1 MDYKEFN
8 RIVEAHS
15 DALYRFAL
23 KNIKVAEDAQEIV
36 QTAFERLWINR
47 NTVDPEKSKAF
58 LFRVAYNFTID
69 MIRKQRKE
77 ADWSEELEQVPT
89 SEVVEFKDL
98 KRVIDQALNSL
109 SDAHRNAIMLRD
121 YDGYSYAEIG
131 EIMNISEA
139 QVKVNIFRGRK
150 QMQQLL
156 GKMEYYI

>member
-1 MDYKEFN
+1 MSEKEFN
-8 RIVEAHS
+8 QIVELHS

-23 KNIKVAEDAQEIV
+23 KNIKVVEEAQEIV
-36 QTAFERLWINR
+36 QTAFEKLWLNR
-47 NTVDPEKSKAF
+47 NNVNLEKSKSY
-58 LFRVAYNFTID
+58 LFRVAYNYLID

-77 ADWSEELEQVPT
+77 ADWTEELEQVPNT
-89 SEVVEFKDL
+89 EVVEFKDL

-109 SDAHRNAIMLRD
+109 SEAHRNAIMLRD
-121 YDGYSYAEIG
+121 YEGYSYAEIG
-131 EIMNISEA
+131 EIMNITEA

>member
-1 MDYKEFN
+1 MSEKEFN
-8 RIVEAHS
+8 QIVELHS

-23 KNIKVAEDAQEIV
+23 KNIKVVEEAQEIV
-36 QTAFERLWINR
+36 QTAFEKLWLNR
-47 NTVDPEKSKAF
+47 NNVNLEKSKSY
-58 LFRVAYNFTID
+58 LFRVAYNYLID

-77 ADWSEELEQVPT
+77 ADWTEEIEQVPNT
-89 SEVVEFKDL
+89 EVVEFKDL

-121 YDGYSYAEIG
+121 YEGYSYAEIG

>member
-1 MDYKEFN
+1 MSEKEFN
-8 RIVEAHS
+8 QIVELHS

-23 KNIKVAEDAQEIV
+23 KNIKVVEEAQEIV
-36 QTAFERLWINR
+36 QTAFEKLWLNR
-47 NTVDPEKSKAF
+47 NNVNLEKSKSY
-58 LFRVAYNFTID
+58 LFRVAYNYLID

-77 ADWSEELEQVPT
+77 ADWNEELEQVPT
-89 SEVVEFKDL
+89 TEVAEFKDL
-98 KRVIDQALNSL
+98 KRVLDQALNSL

-121 YDGYSYAEIG
+121 YEGYSYAEIG

>member
-1 MDYKEFN
+1 MSEKEFN
-8 RIVEAHS
+8 QIVELHS

-23 KNIKVAEDAQEIV
+23 KNIKVVEEAQEIV
-36 QTAFERLWINR
+36 QTAFEKLWLNR
-47 NTVDPEKSKAF
+47 NNVNLEKSKSY
-58 LFRVAYNFTID
+58 LFRVAYNYLID

-121 YDGYSYAEIG
+121 YEGYSYAEIG

>member
-1 MDYKEFN
+1 MSEKEFN
-8 RIVEAHS
+8 QIVELHS

-23 KNIKVAEDAQEIV
+23 KNIKVVEEAQEIV
-36 QTAFERLWINR
+36 QTAFEKLWLNR
-47 NTVDPEKSKAF
+47 NNVNLEKSKSY
-58 LFRVAYNFTID
+58 LFRVAYNYLID

-77 ADWSEELEQVPT
+77 ADWTEELEQVPNT
-89 SEVVEFKDL
+89 EVLEFKDL
-98 KRVIDQALNSL
+98 KRIIDHALNSL
-109 SDAHRNAIMLRD
+109 SEAHRNAIMLRD
-121 YDGYSYAEIG
+121 YEGYTYAEIG

>member
-1 MDYKEFN
+1 MSEKEFN
-8 RIVEAHS
+8 QIVELHS

-23 KNIKVAEDAQEIV
+23 KNIKVVEEAQEIV
-36 QTAFERLWINR
+36 QTAFEKLWLNR
-47 NTVDPEKSKAF
+47 NNVNLEKSKSY
-58 LFRVAYNFTID
+58 LFRVAYNYLID

-77 ADWSEELEQVPT
+77 ADWTEELEQVPNT
-89 SEVVEFKDL
+89 EVVEFKDL

-109 SDAHRNAIMLRD
+109 SEAHRNAIMLRD
-121 YDGYSYAEIG
+121 YEGYSYAEIG

>member
-1 MDYKEFN
+1 MSEKEFN
-8 RIVEAHS
+8 QIVELHS

-23 KNIKVAEDAQEIV
+23 KNIKVVEEAQEIV
-36 QTAFERLWINR
+36 QTAFEKLWLNR
-47 NTVDPEKSKAF
+47 NNVNLEKSKSY
-58 LFRVAYNFTID
+58 LFRVAYNYLID

-77 ADWSEELEQVPT
+77 ADWNEELEQVPT
-89 SEVVEFKDL
+89 TEVAEFKDL
-98 KRVIDQALNSL
+98 KRVLDQALNSL

-121 YDGYSYAEIG
+121 YEGYSYAEIG

-156 GKMEYYI
+156 GKMEYYL